1 MSIWISIIPGSYRNI
16 SKYWKNPAPYK
27 AVSLTAD
34 LTGCSSSNRPYIK
47 ALTTAGR
54 ITIDPKSAA
63 SLATFIGSL
72 ETFIWPDEEQPVKSA
87 VRETALY
94 GAGFFPIFRDVAI
107 AAWNYADPDT
117 QFFGYRASP
126 AAGAL
131 EAIAKL
137 PGAAIDIATGEG
149 TKGDV

>member
-1 MSIWISIIPGSYRNI
+1 M
-16 SKYWKNPAPYK
+16 
-27 AVSLTAD
+27 
-34 LTGCSSSNRPYIK
+34 
-47 ALTTAGR
+47 
-54 ITIDPKSAA
+54 
-63 SLATFIGSL
+63 

-149 TKGDV
+149 TKGDVKTMVMGGGYATGLPSLQLWRTFNHLDNVYSGDSDFNPWYLVMGEPFKR

>member
-1 MSIWISIIPGSYRNI
+1 MKVAKLAADFGSIVIL
-16 SKYWKNPAPYK
+16 PAV
-27 AVSLTAD
+27 VS
-34 LTGCSSSNRPYIK
+34 
-47 ALTTAGR
+47 ALMYGR
-54 ITIDPKSAA
+54 
-63 SLATFIGSL
+63 L
-72 ETFIWPDEEQPVKSA
+72 DEEQPVKSA

-137 PGAAIDIATGEG
+137 PGAGN
-149 TKGDV
+149 